1 MPGSTHCLMP
11 RAVCHVAA
19 SGLRLSGEQECT
31 RIGPDT
37 CRLWTPTQALIKD
50 RVCSVLEPWDPS
62 VGGMDPLRGGG
73 WWFGSHS
80 RGPVCIRGCP
90 RPTWRSRLYIQG
102 SDTFPWGSEPT
113 VDTLEYI
120 SFSGHVAAPE
130 PPMWWGQVLLLAQS
144 SRPRLG

>member
-1 MPGSTHCLMP
+1 MP

-73 WWFGSHS
+73 VVVRIPF
-80 RGPVCIRGCP
+80 
-90 RPTWRSRLYIQG
+90 
-102 SDTFPWGSEPT
+102 
-113 VDTLEYI
+113 
-120 SFSGHVAAPE
+120 
-130 PPMWWGQVLLLAQS
+130 
-144 SRPRLG
+144 